1 MFRVDKYFLK
11 WHKKIVSYSN
21 DMDGPG
27 MNRNGKVV
35 DEWTDTRSFN
45 LALMLTLYVRIQY

>member
-35 DEWTDTRSFN
+35 DEWTHTRSFN